1 MKRRRL
7 VALVSALVLVVV
19 ALAVFG
25 VIVGVTRTSRG
36 RETLRAVIEDQ
47 ITSRMRGGKLH
58 LGRLS
63 GNLITGLTIDTIAIR
78 DADDSLFFSAGRT
91 TLVYDPR
98 DLLDRRITIRRL
110 ESEHPW
116 VHVKQYENGQ
126 WNYKRL
132 FRRGPMRLLERPGP
146 RFGDYIVIDSSRL
159 HDATFLLTMPWHPA
173 DSLRGARR
181 DSAIAVRLAQA
192 GRPYRRAGRHFT
204 HTRTWKNAYVVAPRM
219 RIADPD

>member
-25 VIVGVTRTSRG
+25 VIAGVTRTSRG

-98 DLLDRRITIRRL
+98 DLLDRRIVVRRL

-116 VHVKQYENGQ
+116 VHIKQYPDGQ

-132 FRRGPMRLLERPGP
+132 FRRGAPRLLQRPGP
-146 RFGDYIVIDSSRL
+146 RFGDYVVIDSSQLR
-159 HDATFLLTMPWHPA
+159 DATFLLTMPWHPA

-181 DSAIAVRLAQA
+181 DSAIAARLT
-192 GRPYRRAGRHFT
+192 GPDGHYRRVRG
-204 HTRTWKNAYVVAPRM
+204 
-219 RIADPD
+219 

>member
-25 VIVGVTRTSRG
+25 VIVGVTRTPRG

-91 TLVYDPR
+91 TIVYEPR

-116 VHVKQYENGQ
+116 VHIKQYANGS

-132 FRRGPMRLLERPGP
+132 FRRGPTRLLERPGP
-146 RFGDYIVIDSSRL
+146 RFGSYVVIDSSRL
-159 HDATFLLTMPWHPA
+159 RDATFLLTMPWHPA

-181 DSAIAVRLAQA
+181 DSAIKARLAQPN
-192 GRPYRRAGRHFT
+192 GGHRRP
-204 HTRTWKNAYVVAPRM
+204 APRL
-219 RIADPD
+219 PP

>member
-63 GNLITGLTIDTIAIR
+63 GNLITGLTLDTIAIR

-91 TLVYDPR
+91 TIETTRATSSTAASPCGASSRSTRGCTSSSTATGSGTTSACSDVA
-98 DLLDRRITIRRL
+98 
-110 ESEHPW
+110 
-116 VHVKQYENGQ
+116 
-126 WNYKRL
+126 
-132 FRRGPMRLLERPGP
+132 RRGC
-146 RFGDYIVIDSSRL
+146 SS
-159 HDATFLLTMPWHPA
+159 
-173 DSLRGARR
+173 
-181 DSAIAVRLAQA
+181 
-192 GRPYRRAGRHFT
+192 
-204 HTRTWKNAYVVAPRM
+204 
-219 RIADPD
+219 DPDRASATTS